1 MSNDLTN
8 DQMKRIA
15 ESMAN
20 MGRNGDSELVHV
32 MPEEVAL
39 LEKIG
44 AGTTN
49 PRTGLREFNTTQ
61 EKLNAALKESGGSW
75 TKEVNDLAK
84 QRDAEK
90 NQTYNAST
98 NTYTSTNNSSNGNSS
113 SSNSQGDNSIR
124 QDLANWLTPDDG
136 MSYVNGVLVNADGSM
151 VNNNTSFQDAAN
163 ASTPFDGKS
172 YVNGQLVNDK
182 TGKSVT
188 SGHDSIFK
196 TVANVVG
203 LVANPVAFV
212 AGRAINNAFDK
223 DGDGNMFTTGGE
235 FTFFNNENKSSTQ
248 SSATRTI
255 VNNNDDDDRSAATN
269 TASTQSTTGGDTD
282 TTGASNEAGT
292 YSEISDAPT
301 YRAPGFTS
309 RPERRKFINYDY
321 TDGTGKPVGTYN
333 GNAKPFH
340 VATSAESI
348 ESFVLAE
355 TASNAIDTM
364 VSSMSPEVQDKLN
377 GDISVQLTAD
387 NQIALYVGNDDTGYV
402 EAVYAADD
410 NGMNT
415 AMTDV
420 ANMLAYGESSGDL
433 NIDAGYT
440 GRVRSAARFTG
451 YDDNTLNQQYAMLKS
466 EGSNYEQGSPLYL
479 LWLERV
485 QEFEDEIKRRD
496 GDPAASSAE
505 YSVTGL
511 TRSVAE
517 SAAGFF
523 A

>member
-1 MSNDLTN
+1 MSNNLTH

-90 NQTYNAST
+90 GQVYDTKT
-98 NTYTSTNNSSNGNSS
+98 NTYTSTNSGGNNNSS
-113 SSNSQGDNSIR
+113 STNSQGDNSIR
-124 QDLANWLTPDDG
+124 QDLANWLTPNDG
-136 MSYVNGVLVNADGSM
+136 MSYENGVLVNADGSR
-151 VNNNTSFQDAAN
+151 VNQNTSYQDAAN

-172 YVNGQLVNDK
+172 YVNGQLVNDE
-182 TGKSVT
+182 TGNSVT
-188 SGHDSIFK
+188 SGHDSVFK
-196 TVANVVG
+196 TVANIVG

-212 AGRAINNAFDK
+212 AGKAINNAFDR

-235 FTFFNNENKSSTQ
+235 FTFFDNNKDSSTKSST
-248 SSATRTI
+248 TRTI
-255 VNNNDDDDRSAATN
+255 VNNNDDNDRPATT

-282 TTGASNEAGT
+282 TTGATNEAGT
-292 YSEISDAPT
+292 YSEISDVPT
-301 YRAPGFTS
+301 YRAPEFTS

-348 ESFVLAE
+348 ESFVVAE

-364 VSSMSPEVQDKLN
+364 VSNMSPEIQDKLN
-377 GDISVQLTAD
+377 GEISVQLTAD
-387 NQIALYVGNDDTGYV
+387 NQIALYVGNDETGYV

-410 NGMNT
+410 TGLNT

-433 NIDAGYT
+433 NIDAGYS

-496 GDPAASSAE
+496 GDPAASSAD
-505 YSVTGL
+505 YSVAGV